1 MCGIGSLMACSFS
14 RRTIANGPMTTTL
27 NLHNGTLTATVT
39 AACKF
44 SRFWYN
50 NFAVWRATREEPR
63 VVTRSPVAP
72 VTWFSDSG
80 GMRPRVANKATGSTQ
95 RQLQESPRL
104 YRARDHCRYALKHYR
119 AADQLAALFD
129 FHVSVKNKNIRPIS
143 DRPFRFFLRRVR
155 I

>member
-1 MCGIGSLMACSFS
+1 MCGISSSICCFLCNRITVNG
-14 RRTIANGPMTTTL
+14 RTITTL
-27 NLHNGTLTATVT
+27 NLLSGTLIAIVT

-80 GMRPRVANKATGSTQ
+80 GMRSRVANKATGSTQ
-95 RQLQESPRL
+95 HQLQESPALITRGTIAAVRL
-104 YRARDHCRYALKHYR
+104 SITELRTSRRPF
-119 AADQLAALFD
+119 FD
-129 FHVSVKNKNIRPIS
+129 FHVSVKNKNIRPIT
-143 DRPFRFFLRRVR
+143 R
-155 I
+155 